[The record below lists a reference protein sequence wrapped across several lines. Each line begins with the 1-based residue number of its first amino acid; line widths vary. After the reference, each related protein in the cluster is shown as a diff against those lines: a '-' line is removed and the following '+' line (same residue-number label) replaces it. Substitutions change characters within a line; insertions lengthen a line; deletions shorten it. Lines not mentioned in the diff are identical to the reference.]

1 MTAILLRSALVLVG
15 IWLLFEALR
24 SLASGETVG
33 REGRKEGPRS
43 VVRRGEMPGYFRF
56 LVVNASLD
64 QIPSYQIYLFINR
77 RSLKWGVVRHNF
89 L

>member
-1 MTAILLRSALVLVG
+1 MTAIILRSALVLVG

-43 VVRRGEMPGYFRF
+43 VVRRTEMPGYFGF
-56 LVVNASLD
+56 LVV
-64 QIPSYQIYLFINR
+64 
-77 RSLKWGVVRHNF
+77 VRLVLGIVAIAAGIF
-89 L
+89 APGGA

>member
-43 VVRRGEMPGYFRF
+43 VVQRGEMPGYFRF
-56 LVVNASLD
+56 LVV
-64 QIPSYQIYLFINR
+64 
-77 RSLKWGVVRHNF
+77 VRLVLGIVAIAAGIF
-89 L
+89 APAGA

>member
-1 MTAILLRSALVLVG
+1 MTAIILRSALVLVG

-43 VVRRGEMPGYFRF
+43 VVRRAEMPGYYGF
-56 LVVNASLD
+56 LVV
-64 QIPSYQIYLFINR
+64 
-77 RSLKWGVVRHNF
+77 VRLVLGIVAIAAGIF
-89 L
+89 APGGA

>member
-1 MTAILLRSALVLVG
+1 MTAIILRSALVLVG

-43 VVRRGEMPGYFRF
+43 VVQRGEMPGYFRF
-56 LVVNASLD
+56 LVVVRLVLGIVA
-64 QIPSYQIYLFINR
+64 IAAGSYAPA
-77 RSLKWGVVRHNF
+77 GA
-89 L
+89 